1 MVEQNYLPVHS
12 GMPTPAP
19 SSHPVKLL
27 SVSAVEAFLA
37 GTPFACRSITDLTGG
52 TVNYVYRINLLAPFD
67 GSQTVV
73 LKHAQPFW
81 KSAVSNPWEVERQF
95 FEVEAM
101 TRVRLGLPQSL
112 PLLVKVSKIY
122 HFDVYN
128 NLIIMEDCGVDVVTL
143 RELLCSGSVCPTLA
157 ETIGTAI
164 GDYIARVHEWS
175 RSNPD
180 GILDIFD
187 KCLHAKKII
196 AELNYDRLVAT
207 LQCSDKD
214 DLPLLSDFE
223 IDTSDIQ
230 AISKLTNEYHSHLMS
245 ARVPGHDVLLMG
257 DLWHENI
264 LVSTDLHHLRL
275 YILDWELARTGLPG
289 SEIGLFC
296 AYMDLLSRGN
306 QAASKLAPVI
316 LRSFLDAYSRISN
329 RDARLAQDTLAHWGV
344 SYVFWAPRDPPG
356 DRELVQDFVRKGVG
370 FLVHSRDK
378 AFLEMSP
385 VEGLL
390 PK

>member
-1 MVEQNYLPVHS
+1 
-12 GMPTPAP
+12 
-19 SSHPVKLL
+19 LL

-37 GTPFACRSITDLTGG
+37 GTPFASRSITDLTGG
-52 TVNYVYRINLLAPFD
+52 TVNYVYRINLLTPFD

-81 KSAVSNPWEVERQF
+81 KSAVCNSWEVERQI

-101 TRVRLGLPQSL
+101 TRVRLSL
-112 PLLVKVSKIY
+112 PPTMLVKVPQIH

-128 NLIIMEDCGVDVVTL
+128 NLIVMEDCGADVVTL
-143 RELLCSGSVCPTLA
+143 REWLCSGSACSTGLA
-157 ETIGTAI
+157 ETIGTAV
-164 GDYIARVHEWS
+164 GDFIALVHEWS

-187 KCLHAKKII
+187 KCSHAKNII
-196 AELNYDRLVAT
+196 ADLNYNRLVAT

-214 DLPLLSDFE
+214 DLPLLSDFK
-223 IDTSDIQ
+223 IDPSDIQ

-245 ARVPGHDVLLMG
+245 PRVPGHDVFLMG

-264 LVSTDLHHLRL
+264 LISTDQHPPRL

-289 SEIGLFC
+289 SDIGLCC
-296 AYMDLLSRGN
+296 AYIDLLSRGN
-306 QAASKLAPVI
+306 QVASELGPVI
-316 LRSFLDAYSRISN
+316 LRSFLDAYARISN

-344 SYVFWAPRDPPG
+344 GYVFWTPRYPPG
-356 DRELVQDFVRKGVG
+356 DRELVQDFVRKGVE
-370 FLVHSRDK
+370 FLVHSRDN
-378 AFLEMSP
+378 AFLAKSP
-385 VEGLL
+385 VNGLL